1 MPNSVTCA
9 DFQRRNMGIYVC
21 FWFGLKMERKG
32 GESGVN
38 NRKRLSILSLP
49 PISLCIKMQ
58 VLSVKFQVTISWAV
72 KYPD

>member
-1 MPNSVTCA
+1 M
-9 DFQRRNMGIYVC
+9 
-21 FWFGLKMERKG
+21 
-32 GESGVN
+32 N